1 MLADDNWATF
11 AGFSV
16 FREKQN
22 PVSEHSRPHIQHQL
36 ISNKLRLIENEA
48 SARIGRQARIGDT
61 SDDFLP
67 NVVPAEARCFFPA
80 LGGRSVC
87 FFPELASTIGRLPNQ
102 CLGVV
107 HHLVELP
114 LQSESRVFFKR
125 TT

>member
-48 SARIGRQARIGDT
+48 SARIGRQARIGDP
-61 SDDFLP
+61 SDDLIPNILPVEFRGFL
-67 NVVPAEARCFFPA
+67 PA

-87 FFPELASTIGRLPNQ
+87 FFPESASTIGRLTN
-102 CLGVV
+102 
-107 HHLVELP
+107 
-114 LQSESRVFFKR
+114 
-125 TT
+125 